1 MGITSTGAA
10 SHASTPLPTSS
21 SRSGSTGIPSD
32 NPSVS
37 IHDTGTG
44 SGRLQERSTEN
55 ALGLLLPH
63 DGGSPSNSSC
73 VDISVGESSPL
84 AHKETTA
91 ASLTS
96 SASSSS
102 STSTM
107 KLLDPLLYLL
117 GPLARRLLVS
127 QGIATVDA
135 FLTSEN
141 RPMAI
146 ALLELRKREKLEE
159 RANGTL
165 TNDLRNWKREVQQ
178 RQETR
183 REKPVGLHI
192 AFEVFDPIVRSF
204 LASQSIATPADLR
217 RGHRPTL
224 ARSFNNWRTDQGM
237 SNLKWSSSEKC
248 VSMWKESV
256 ERQSMRLAGTSAATP
271 PPEEAQQTQL
281 TCNDDVAGVTIP
293 YKVNNET
300 LGMTARISPAEES
313 AVAFHPRR
321 VPVGPSQKPHSAADT
336 QVSEAG
342 VERKPTR
349 IEKVA
354 TTLSLVDPPVKTC
367 APMETLLYLLGPLAR
382 HFLASQRFTTV
393 DAFLASENRAMAI
406 ALLAWRKREK
416 LEERTYNTVM
426 NNLRNWKRE
435 VQQRQETRR
444 EKPVGLHIAFEVF
457 DPSVR
462 SFLASQ
468 SIATPADLRLGRR
481 ATLALCFVNWRKEK
495 GMKYIP
501 LSSARRGVSMWK
513 ESVERQSMRLA
524 GTAVAT
530 RPLPEPQESE
540 NDTMKMNVAADSA
553 LKFDPLGMGRS
564 TEKATAIAATDI
576 QPSELCFKNEDNDIA
591 TIAMAV
597 LTKETI
603 GILSNRAPTETT
615 ADSASADTHEQ
626 GLAKG
631 ITPDSQCKRAQDE
644 STETRR
650 VESSRKKLRYT
661 VFWV

>member
-1 MGITSTGAA
+1 
-10 SHASTPLPTSS
+10 
-21 SRSGSTGIPSD
+21 
-32 NPSVS
+32 
-37 IHDTGTG
+37 
-44 SGRLQERSTEN
+44 
-55 ALGLLLPH
+55 
-63 DGGSPSNSSC
+63 
-73 VDISVGESSPL
+73 
-84 AHKETTA
+84 
-91 ASLTS
+91 
-96 SASSSS
+96 
-102 STSTM
+102 
-107 KLLDPLLYLL
+107 
-117 GPLARRLLVS
+117 
-127 QGIATVDA
+127 
-135 FLTSEN
+135 
-141 RPMAI
+141 
-146 ALLELRKREKLEE
+146 
-159 RANGTL
+159 
-165 TNDLRNWKREVQQ
+165 
-178 RQETR
+178 
-183 REKPVGLHI
+183 
-192 AFEVFDPIVRSF
+192 
-204 LASQSIATPADLR
+204 
-217 RGHRPTL
+217 
-224 ARSFNNWRTDQGM
+224 
-237 SNLKWSSSEKC
+237 
-248 VSMWKESV
+248 
-256 ERQSMRLAGTSAATP
+256 
-271 PPEEAQQTQL
+271 
-281 TCNDDVAGVTIP
+281 
-293 YKVNNET
+293 
-300 LGMTARISPAEES
+300 
-313 AVAFHPRR
+313 
-321 VPVGPSQKPHSAADT
+321 
-336 QVSEAG
+336 
-342 VERKPTR
+342 
-349 IEKVA
+349 
-354 TTLSLVDPPVKTC
+354 
-367 APMETLLYLLGPLAR
+367 METLLYLLGPLAR

-457 DPSVR
+457 DPIVR

-591 TIAMAV
+591 TIEMAV